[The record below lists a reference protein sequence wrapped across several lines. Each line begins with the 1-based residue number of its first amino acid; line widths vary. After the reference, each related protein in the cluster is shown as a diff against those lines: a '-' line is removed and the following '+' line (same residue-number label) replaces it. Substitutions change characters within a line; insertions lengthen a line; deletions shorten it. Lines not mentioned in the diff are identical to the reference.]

1 MGLSLPVGVELPLND
16 DRSPLGDGFGDTLD
30 KDVGESAAEA
40 LPGRKVVDAETLLEL
55 TFALELP
62 VLEGEERAEDEGGR
76 EDVILEEKVAGATV
90 LLALELSP
98 GEALA
103 QVLIV

>member
-1 MGLSLPVGVELPLND
+1 MVE
-16 DRSPLGDGFGDTLD
+16 SP
-30 KDVGESAAEA
+30 AEA

-62 VLEGEERAEDEGGR
+62 VLEGEKRAEDEGER
-76 EDVILEEKVAGATV
+76 EDVMLEEKVAGATV
-90 LLALELSP
+90 LLALELPS
-98 GEALA
+98 EDVLA